1 MRQRHR
7 LETEVQDII
16 FRNATIV
23 DGLGN
28 EPIEGDVAVKDGRI
42 TAIGQNLTGEA
53 SEQVDAGGLYLC
65 PGFVDVHTHYDA
77 QISWDASLSP
87 SSTLGVSTVVMGNC
101 GFGIVPCAP
110 PHNETIMKNLS
121 VVEGM
126 DLESLRAGIRWDY
139 NDYPSY
145 RRFVEAQAPY
155 LNVGVLI
162 GHSAVRLDALGEA
175 ASERR
180 EPTAEEMN
188 HMRETVRGAMRAG
201 AIGFASSFSPNHSGY
216 GGVPMPST
224 IAEEEELRSLVDVLR
239 EENCGIFQ
247 IAAGARATVDFL
259 ESISEQSG
267 RPVSMSGGMTLFSE
281 SQPNRAV
288 ATLDR
293 CAEAIARGNPVYGQ
307 VSCQPLSMDF
317 TPREPYP
324 FFTYKAFNA
333 VRNVTDEAE
342 LNRVY
347 ADSSFREAF
356 REGLRNP
363 DPAAAFSGNWARVL
377 VSVPA
382 KQRNANL
389 RGRSIAE
396 IAAERGIDEIDT
408 IFDIALDEELDTT
421 FVGLLYNAVDEGVR
435 PLLAHE
441 AGIIALSDAGA
452 HLGFLCD
459 AGYGLYMLGHW
470 VRERGDFAWA
480 DAVRRL
486 TSLPAD
492 RYGIRDRGRVA
503 VGAHADLLL
512 VDPKTVGVS
521 GLIQRNDMPGGS
533 NRMIREPQGVHGLW
547 VNGVQVSA
555 GGEVLSLERGPGR
568 VLDRFH

>member
-1 MRQRHR
+1 M
-7 LETEVQDII
+7 QDII
-16 FRNATIV
+16 FRNATVV

-28 EPIEGDVAVKDGRI
+28 DPQRGDVAVKDGRI
-42 TAIGQNLTGEA
+42 TAIGRNIAGDA
-53 SEQVDAGGLYLC
+53 AEQVDADGLYLC

-77 QISWDASLSP
+77 QISWDATLSP

-126 DLESLRAGIRWDY
+126 DLDSLRQGIRWDY
-139 NDYPSY
+139 TDYPSY

-155 LNVGVLI
+155 LNIGVLI
-162 GHSAVRLDALGEA
+162 GHSAVRLDAMNEA

-180 EPTAEEMN
+180 LPTAEEL
-188 HMRETVRGAMRAG
+188 HRMRETVREAMRAG

-259 ESISEQSG
+259 ETIAEQSG
-267 RPVSMSGGMTLFSE
+267 RPVSMSGGMTLYSE
-281 SQPNRAV
+281 SQPARAV

-293 CAEAIARGNPVYGQ
+293 CREAMDRGNPVYGQ

-317 TPREPYP
+317 TPRDPYP
-324 FFTYKAFNA
+324 FYTYSALNA
-333 VRNVTDEAE
+333 VRNVDDPAE
-342 LNRVY
+342 LRRVY
-347 ADSSFREAF
+347 ADASFREAF
-356 REGLRNP
+356 REGLRHP

-382 KQRNANL
+382 TERNAGL

-396 IAAERGIDEIDT
+396 IAGERSVDPIDAF
-408 IFDIALDEELDTT
+408 FDLALDEDLDTT

-435 PLLAHE
+435 PLLEHE
-441 AGIIALSDAGA
+441 ASIIALSDAGA

-470 VRERGDFAWA
+470 VRQRGDFEWA

-512 VDPKTVGVS
+512 FDPKTVGVS
-521 GLIQRNDMPGGS
+521 GLVQRTDMPGGS
-533 NRMIREPQGVHGLW
+533 SRMVREPYGVHGLW
-547 VNGVQVSA
+547 VNGVRVA
-555 GGEVLSLERGPGR
+555 DGDKALALDRGPGR
-568 VLDRFH
+568 VLDRFN

>member
-1 MRQRHR
+1 M
-7 LETEVQDII
+7 QDII
-16 FRNATIV
+16 FRNATVV

-28 EPIEGDVAVKDGRI
+28 DPQRGDVAVKDGRI
-42 TAIGQNLTGEA
+42 TAIGRDIAGDA
-53 SEQVDAGGLYLC
+53 AEQVDADGLYLC

-77 QISWDASLSP
+77 QISWDATLSP

-126 DLESLRAGIRWDY
+126 DLDSLRQGIRWDY
-139 NDYPSY
+139 TDYPSY
-145 RRFVEAQAPY
+145 RRFVEAQSPY
-155 LNVGVLI
+155 LNIGVLI
-162 GHSAVRLDALGEA
+162 GHSAVRLDAMNEA
-175 ASERR
+175 ASERCL
-180 EPTAEEMN
+180 PTAEEL
-188 HMRETVRGAMRAG
+188 HRMRETVREAMRAG

-224 IAEEEELRSLVDVLR
+224 IAQEEELRSLVDVLR

-259 ESISEQSG
+259 ETIAEQSG
-267 RPVSMSGGMTLFSE
+267 RPVSMSGGMTLYSE
-281 SQPNRAV
+281 SQPARAV

-293 CAEAIARGNPVYGQ
+293 CREAMDRGNPVYGQ

-317 TPREPYP
+317 TPRDPYP
-324 FFTYKAFNA
+324 FYTYSALNA
-333 VRNVTDEAE
+333 VRNVNDPAE
-342 LNRVY
+342 LRRVY
-347 ADSSFREAF
+347 ADPSFREAF
-356 REGLRNP
+356 RDGLRNP

-382 KQRNANL
+382 TDRNAGL
-389 RGRSIAE
+389 RGRSVAE
-396 IAAERGIDEIDT
+396 IAAERSVDPIDAF
-408 IFDIALDEELDTT
+408 FDLALDEDLDTT

-441 AGIIALSDAGA
+441 ASIIALSDAGA

-470 VRERGDFAWA
+470 VRQRGDFEWA

-512 VDPKTVGVS
+512 LDPKTVGVS
-521 GLIQRNDMPGGS
+521 GLVQRTDMPGGS
-533 NRMIREPQGVHGLW
+533 SRMVREPYGVHGLW
-547 VNGVQVSA
+547 VNGVRVA
-555 GGEVLSLERGPGR
+555 DGDKALALGRGPGR
-568 VLDRFH
+568 VLDRFN